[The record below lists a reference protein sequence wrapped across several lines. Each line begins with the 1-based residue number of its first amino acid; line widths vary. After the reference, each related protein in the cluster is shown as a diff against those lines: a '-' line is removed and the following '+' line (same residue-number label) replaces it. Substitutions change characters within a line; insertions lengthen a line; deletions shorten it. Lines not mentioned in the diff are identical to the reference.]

1 MNKTKLALARVLVA
15 LGVLGNIPAF
25 AEWSLDNSASSLSFV
40 TIKAANVAEVHSFKE
55 LSGSVSADGRAN
67 ITIQLASVDTLIPIR
82 DERMRAAL
90 FETGI
95 FPTASLAATLDVAA
109 VEALA
114 PGGSM
119 KTTVDFV
126 LNLHGRD
133 LALRADL
140 LSVRLSESRILV
152 MSLQPVI
159 VNATS
164 VDLVDGIEKLRELAS
179 LPSISQAVPVSFVL
193 SFAAH

>member
-1 MNKTKLALARVLVA
+1 MNKTKLALTRVLVA

-193 SFAAH
+193 SFVAH